1 MKKLM
6 VLVLGLVLA
15 LFASLPARAV
25 EPMGA
30 VILAL
35 IVIGPHVMEEQ
46 VRNGNLPGPPPEC
59 RKEKV
64 KAVGGNYYFEVTA
77 KDIPRNCV

>member
-15 LFASLPARAV
+15 LFASMPARAI

-30 VILAL
+30 AVLAL
-35 IVIGPHVMEEQ
+35 IVIGPHVLADQ
-46 VRNGNLPGPPPEC
+46 VRIGNLPGPPPAC
-59 RKEKV
+59 RNEKV
-64 KAVGGNYYFEVTA
+64 KAEGGNYYFEVTA
-77 KDIPRNCV
+77 KDNPSNCV